1 MSYVNYTSA
10 LNAGN
15 SLFEQGPQ
23 TSSEI
28 STWGLTRNAGLRP
41 IPDPPVRIFI
51 LRRSPDDSHAHGQAR
66 THNIMTSG

>member
-1 MSYVNYTSA
+1 VSYVNYTSV

-41 IPDPPVRIFI
+41 IPDPSVRICI
-51 LRRSPDDSHAHGQAR
+51 LRRCPGDSYAHGQAR
-66 THNIMTSG
+66 TYRIMTSW